1 MDEYNIS
8 VLSSSK
14 DEWCCR
20 LLNILSPLMIEGIK
34 SILNEAIELCKKNNE
49 NKYLMTFQNLI
60 SRIPKWNPTIIE
72 TERKRIINKSG
83 CIYLEELITCVHII
97 QLKLLTAV
105 RVGQKQKK
113 IDINIL
119 KLDDFIHKCYVNI
132 ARKVYKNVYL
142 FERNI
147 EPLQVQKNNR
157 ELDCIVKECIL
168 NTIRDS
174 VPIESILKA
183 YMDETIEEDV
193 TEEIKEELVDE
204 KVNTELF
211 NKTFVEP
218 PVVTAATTAVPQLQS
233 MNETKIIQQSQS
245 SYSPSSFNDD
255 NRNNSSSSITFDDSS
270 SGFSDDDDGVS
281 QISMSEYGDGSSNMR
296 LNINDEMPD
305 LEKLD
310 IEFIQLDSHQP
321 SSQPNFKLKDNL
333 LGDIEVLH

>member
-119 KLDDFIHKCYVNI
+119 KLDDFLHKCYVNI

-157 ELDCIVKECIL
+157 ELDCIIKECIL

-174 VPIESILKA
+174 VPIESILRA

-193 TEEIKEELVDE
+193 TEEIKEELIDE

-211 NKTFVEP
+211 NKTFVES
-218 PVVTAATTAVPQLQS
+218 PVATAATVPQT
-233 MNETKIIQQSQS
+233 NETKIIQQSQS
-245 SYSPSSFNDD
+245 SYDDD
-255 NRNNSSSSITFDDSS
+255 NRKSSITFDDSS
-270 SGFSDDDDGVS
+270 AVSSSVFSDDDDGVS
-281 QISMSEYGDGSSNMR
+281 QISMSDYGDGTNNIKI
-296 LNINDEMPD
+296 NINDEMPD
-305 LEKLD
+305 LDKLD
-310 IEFIQLDSHQP
+310 IEFVQLDSP
-321 SSQPNFKLKDNL
+321 SRPLSQPNFKLNDNL

>member
-119 KLDDFIHKCYVNI
+119 KLDDFLHKCYVNI

-157 ELDCIVKECIL
+157 ELDCIIKECIL

-174 VPIESILKA
+174 VPIESILRA

-218 PVVTAATTAVPQLQS
+218 PPPVANAATVPQT
-233 MNETKIIQQSQS
+233 NETKIIQQSQS
-245 SYSPSSFNDD
+245 PPYDNNKNSSVTFDD
-255 NRNNSSSSITFDDSS
+255 NNSSVSS
-270 SGFSDDDDGVS
+270 SVFSDDDDGVS
-281 QISMSEYGDGSSNMR
+281 QISMSDYGDGSTNMR
-296 LNINDEMPD
+296 ININDEMPD
-305 LEKLD
+305 LDKLD
-310 IEFIQLDSHQP
+310 IEFVQLDSATST
-321 SSQPNFKLKDNL
+321 SSHPNFKLNDNL